1 MEEAVQTESAT
12 ESEEA
17 AGEKSEEAVQTE
29 SATESEEAAGEKV
42 EEAVQTET
50 AAESEEAA
58 GEEVEEAVQTETA
71 AESEETIEGKVEDAE
86 QPESGTEEK
95 NTTNTENTIVD
106 EEAEESETTSLK
118 EQSKASRSPAKKISN
133 HRASE
138 PVKKCTATYK
148 DGVNGTVFP
157 DHTREFTVCINPKTN
172 QVISCASP
180 PGSEFKGT
188 PTRIGYIFTGWD
200 PAEAVCITEDIIYTA
215 QWSAKEYQVTL
226 HENSGIEYEPTSLI
240 ICSYDEEI
248 TLNKPVFWA
257 RRGYVFAG
265 WNTEKDGSGT
275 SYAGGAIVKN
285 LTDSG
290 YFHLYAQWK
299 ADRNG
304 NGIAD
309 EEEQCTVRYII
320 NPDDPADSSNQ
331 TTGNLLAGDP
341 TPAYKDGSTPTRT
354 GYEFTGWE
362 PDVAD
367 TVTSD
372 ATYTAKWTA
381 KSYKVTLVLNGGTL
395 ADEKNVTSYTYA
407 EGAVLPVADN
417 VTFLCHT
424 FDGWYADSS
433 FSGSPEAEISKS
445 SIGDRVFYAKWTE
458 SHTPGKAVKENEK
471 VETCEANGSYDNV
484 IYCAVCSVEL
494 SRNTVTVPATG
505 HDLEKVAQKE
515 ASCTEAGY
523 EAYWRCQTCKK
534 FFSDEAGTV
543 EISNPIEIKATGH
556 NLEKIAQKDASC
568 TEAGYEAY
576 WRCQTCGK
584 LFSDEAGTVEISNP
598 KEIKATGHNLEKV
611 AQKEASCTEAGYEA
625 YWRCQTCKKL
635 FSDEAGTAE
644 ISNPIEIKAMGHNLK
659 KVEKKDATAT
669 EEGNSTYWFCDKCN
683 KYFSDAKAETEIK
696 KEDTVLA
703 KLSTVNKKETAAS
716 SAKTANA
723 TKVTSTTDKTTK
735 SSPKTG
741 DSTDVQ
747 LYVILMLVSIGAAAG
762 AGAKRKLKTQ
772 R

>member
-1 MEEAVQTESAT
+1 MKRRLTAILLALCMELSCIMPATVIAAETEAIETENIGAESESVAEGKVEEAVQTETAA
-12 ESEEA
+12 ESEA
-17 AGEKSEEAVQTE
+17 TAG
-29 SATESEEAAGEKV
+29 GKV

-50 AAESEEAA
+50 AAESEE
-58 GEEVEEAVQTETA
+58 TT
-71 AESEETIEGKVEDAE
+71 EGKVEDAA

-118 EQSKASRSPAKKISN
+118 EQSKASRSPAKKISS
-133 HRASE
+133 HRASATG
-138 PVKKCTATYK
+138 KKCTATYK

-157 DHTREFTVCINPKTN
+157 DHTREFTVWIHPVTN
-172 QVISCASP
+172 QVISCTSP

-188 PTRIGYIFTGWD
+188 PTRIGYIFTGWNPKELD
-200 PAEAVCITEDIIYTA
+200 CITEDIIYTA
-215 QWSAKEYQVTL
+215 TWVPKTYEVYMCEDEGDWFDYQEFTYDQEQAL
-226 HENSGIEYEPTSLI
+226 RKNSKSK
-240 ICSYDEEI
+240 S
-248 TLNKPVFWA
+248 
-257 RRGYVFAG
+257 GYVFAG
-265 WNTEKDGSGT
+265 WNTKLDGSGT
-275 SYAGGAIVKN
+275 SYSDGQIVKN
-285 LTDSG
+285 LTESG
-290 YFHLYAQWK
+290 PFYLYEQWK
-299 ADRNG
+299 EDRNG

-309 EEEQCTVRYII
+309 DKEQRYTVRYIT
-320 NPDDPADSSNQ
+320 NPDDPSGFSDQ
-331 TTGNLLAGDP
+331 ITGNLLTGDK
-341 TPAYKDGSTPTRT
+341 TPAFEGDTPSRT
-354 GYEFTGWE
+354 GYEFAGWE

-367 TVTSD
+367 TVTGD

-433 FSGSPEAEISKS
+433 FSGSPEAKISKS

-471 VETCEANGSYDNV
+471 VETCKANGSYDNV
-484 IYCAVCSVEL
+484 IYCAVCSAEL

-505 HDLEKVAQKE
+505 HDLKAVKKKE
-515 ASCTEAGY
+515 AG
-523 EAYWRCQTCKK
+523 
-534 FFSDEAGTV
+534 
-543 EISNPIEIKATGH
+543 
-556 NLEKIAQKDASC
+556 
-568 TEAGYEAY
+568 
-576 WRCQTCGK
+576 
-584 LFSDEAGTVEISNP
+584 
-598 KEIKATGHNLEKV
+598 
-611 AQKEASCTEAGYEA
+611 CTEAGYEA

-635 FSDEAGTAE
+635 FSDEKGTKE
-644 ISNPIEIKAMGHNLK
+644 INNPIEIKSTGHDLKAVKRKEAGCTEAGYEAYWKCQTCKKLFSDAAGTVEISNPTAIKATGHNLK

-669 EEGNSTYWFCDKCN
+669 AEGNSTYWFCDKCN

-703 KLSTVNKKETAAS
+703 KLSTVNKKETEAS

-762 AGAKRKLKTQ
+762 AGAKRKLKT
-772 R
+772 RR